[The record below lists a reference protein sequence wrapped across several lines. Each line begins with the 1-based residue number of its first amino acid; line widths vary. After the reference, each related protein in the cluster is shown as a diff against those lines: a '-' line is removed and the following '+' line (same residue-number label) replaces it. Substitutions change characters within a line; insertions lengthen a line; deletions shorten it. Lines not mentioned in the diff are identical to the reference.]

1 MPKKALVLNIVAHQ
15 SFIRHLDGDNVS
27 KNSILFSAISDTYLP
42 LLRMF
47 GNLEAEG
54 IPFKVNM
61 VITPTLC
68 SMLSDPVIQ
77 EQYIEWLDSV
87 IKLGEAEVS
96 RYPDG
101 SPEKK
106 LAEECLEKAR
116 ADKHDFQEIYNQD
129 IISSIVHYAKHGY
142 IELMATAATY
152 AFFPHYADIPEAI
165 QAQIETGLRIHKQYF
180 GLAPEGFWLPYMA
193 YVPGLE
199 KIIRSYGF
207 NYTILEK
214 QGLLFAEPKPECG
227 VFAPVRCKNALAV
240 FARESDGMDSAVT
253 NSVYRNQ
260 EKDIGFE
267 ADDSYLSE
275 NFRDWNARVP
285 TGYRYWSQAASG
297 VAFYDSEAAS
307 EQVKKDAD
315 EFLAHQTDKLN
326 KAACLC
332 PEKDVSIV
340 CSFDASFFGGSWH
353 EGVQWLEQLFR
364 AMERQDDIEL
374 CTCSDLLDNQ
384 FQLQQIMPFTS
395 ASGEN
400 GYGEGFLDSS
410 NAWMLRYSRKATC
423 RMIDL
428 AARFSDDTGLK
439 ARSLNLA
446 SKEVLLAQ
454 SGDWADMIHENLYP
468 DYAEFRFRESI
479 SAFSTIFDSLG
490 SNSIS
495 TEWLTR
501 MEKEHQIF
509 PNINYHV
516 FSTKK

>member
-15 SFIRHLDGDNVS
+15 SYIRHIDGENVS
-27 KNSILFSAISDTYLP
+27 KNAILFNAISDTYLP
-42 LLRMF
+42 LLNMF
-47 GNLEAEG
+47 ANLEAEG

-61 VITPTLC
+61 VMTPTLC
-68 SMLSDPVIQ
+68 SLLSDPVVQ
-77 EQYIEWLDSV
+77 EQYIEWLDST
-87 IKLGEAEVS
+87 IKLGEAEVA
-96 RYPDG
+96 RLPDG
-101 SPEKK
+101 SAEKA
-106 LAEECLEKAR
+106 LAEKCLKQAQSN
-116 ADKHDFQEIYNQD
+116 KTNFQETFNQD
-129 IISSIVHYAKHGY
+129 IISSIVYYVKHGY

-193 YVPGLE
+193 YTPGLE
-199 KIIRSYGF
+199 NIIRSYGF

-227 VFAPVRCKNALAV
+227 VFSPVRCKNALAI
-240 FARESDGMDSAVT
+240 FARETDGMEKVIA
-253 NSVYRNQ
+253 NGVYRNQ

-267 ADDSYLSE
+267 AEESYLTE
-275 NFRDWNARVP
+275 NFNDWNVRVP
-285 TGYRYWSQAASG
+285 TGYRYWNQTSQES
-297 VAFYDSEAAS
+297 AFYDEEAAS
-307 EQVKKDAD
+307 AQVRKDAE
-315 EFLAHQTDKLN
+315 EFIAVQADKLS

-340 CSFDASFFGGSWH
+340 CSFDAAMFGGSWH
-353 EGVQWLEQLFR
+353 EGIMWLEQVI
-364 AMERQDDIEL
+364 RQIDAQDAIEL
-374 CTCSDLLDNQ
+374 CTCSDLLDKQ
-384 FQLQQIMPFTS
+384 FQLQQIVPFTS
-395 ASGEN
+395 VSGET

-410 NAWMLRYSRKATC
+410 NAWMLRYSRKATE

-446 SKEVLLAQ
+446 AKEVLLAQ
-454 SGDWADMIHENLYP
+454 SGDWADMIHEGLHP
-468 DYAEFRFRESI
+468 DYAEYRFKESI
-479 SAFSTIFDSLG
+479 SAFSTIYDSLG

-501 MEKEHQIF
+501 MEKEHQLF
-509 PNINYHV
+509 PNMNYHV

>member
-1 MPKKALVLNIVAHQ
+1 MPKKALVLNIIAHQ
-15 SFIRHLDGDNVS
+15 SYIRHLDGENVS

-42 LLRMF
+42 LLNMF
-47 GNLEAEG
+47 ASLEAEG

-61 VITPTLC
+61 VMTPTLC
-68 SMLSDPVIQ
+68 SLLSDPVVQ
-77 EQYIEWLDSV
+77 EQYIEWLDSL
-87 IKLGEAEVS
+87 IKLGEAEVA
-96 RYPDG
+96 RYPEN
-101 SPEKK
+101 SAEKK
-106 LAEECLEKAR
+106 LAEQCLEQNKANKR
-116 ADKHDFQEIYNQD
+116 DFQEVYNQD
-129 IISSIVHYAKHGY
+129 IISSIVYYAKHGY

-165 QAQIETGLRIHKQYF
+165 QAQIEMGLRIHKQYF

-214 QGLLFAEPKPECG
+214 QGLLFAEPKPDCG
-227 VFAPVRCKNALAV
+227 IFAPVRCKNALAV
-240 FARESDGMDSAVT
+240 FAREADDMDKAVSS
-253 NSVYRNQ
+253 SVYRNQ

-267 ADDSYLSE
+267 AEESYLTE
-275 NFRDWNARVP
+275 NFREGAARVP
-285 TGYRYWSQAASG
+285 TGYRYWNQNAAE
-297 VAFYDSEAAS
+297 ATCYDTDAAY
-307 EQVKKDAD
+307 EQVKKDA
-315 EFLAHQTDKLN
+315 ESFIAAQTDKLN

-332 PEKDVSIV
+332 PEKDVSVV

-353 EGVQWLEQLFR
+353 EGIQWLEQVFR
-364 AMERQDDIEL
+364 KIAAQDDIEL
-374 CTCSDLLDNQ
+374 NTCSDLLDNQ
-384 FQLQQIMPFTS
+384 FQLQQITPFTS

-410 NAWMLRYSRKATC
+410 NAWMLRYSRKATD

-446 SKEVLLAQ
+446 AKEVLLAQ
-454 SGDWADMIHENLYP
+454 SGDWAAMIHDNMNP
-468 DYAEFRFRESI
+468 DYAEFRFKESI
-479 SAFSTIFDSLG
+479 SAFSTIYDSLG

-501 MEKEHQIF
+501 MEKEHQLF

>member
-1 MPKKALVLNIVAHQ
+1 MPKKALVLNIVAHH
-15 SFIRHLDGDNVS
+15 SYIRHLEGENAAR
-27 KNSILFSAISDTYLP
+27 NAMLFSAISDTYLP
-42 LLRMF
+42 LLNMF
-47 GNLEAEG
+47 ANLEAEG

-61 VITPTLC
+61 VMTPTLC
-68 SMLSDPVIQ
+68 SLLSDPVVQ
-77 EQYIEWLDSV
+77 QQYIEWLDNV
-87 IKLGEAEVS
+87 IKLGEAEVA
-96 RYPDG
+96 RYEEG
-101 SPEKK
+101 SEEKK
-106 LAEECLEKAR
+106 LAMQCLEQAQTN
-116 ADKHDFQEIYNQD
+116 KHDFQETFNQD
-129 IISSIVHYAKHGY
+129 IISSIVYYAKHGY

-193 YVPGLE
+193 YTPGLDN
-199 KIIRSYGF
+199 IVRSYGF

-214 QGLLFAEPKPECG
+214 QGLLFANPKPDCG
-227 VFAPVRCKNALAV
+227 IFAPVRCRNALAV
-240 FARESDGMDSAVT
+240 FAREADGTAEFT
-253 NSVYRNQ
+253 GNAVYRNQ

-267 ADDSYLSE
+267 AEEGYLTE
-275 NFRDWNARVP
+275 NFKDWNARVP
-285 TGYRYWSQAASG
+285 TGYHYWNQSSAES
-297 VAFYDSEAAS
+297 AFYDPDAAR
-307 EQVKKDAD
+307 EQAEKDAD
-315 EFLAHQTDKLN
+315 AFIAAQTDKLN

-340 CSFDASFFGGSWH
+340 CSFDASLFGGSWH
-353 EGVQWLEQLFR
+353 EGIQWLEQVFR
-364 AMERQDDIEL
+364 KMAFQDGIEL
-374 CTCSDLLDNQ
+374 CTCSDLLENQ
-384 FQLQQIMPFTS
+384 FQLQQIAPFTS

-410 NAWMLRYSRKATC
+410 NAWMLRYSRKATE

-446 SKEVLLAQ
+446 AKEVLLAQ
-454 SGDWADMIHENLYP
+454 SGDWAEMIHENMNP
-468 DYAEFRFRESI
+468 DYAEFRFKESI
-479 SAFSTIFDSLG
+479 SAFSTIYDSLG

-501 MEKEHQIF
+501 MEKEHQLF
-509 PNINYHV
+509 PNMNYHV

>member
-1 MPKKALVLNIVAHQ
+1 
-15 SFIRHLDGDNVS
+15 
-27 KNSILFSAISDTYLP
+27 
-42 LLRMF
+42 MF
-47 GNLEAEG
+47 ANLEAEG

-61 VITPTLC
+61 VMTPTLC

-77 EQYIEWLDSV
+77 QQYIEWLDS
-87 IKLGEAEVS
+87 IIRLGEAEINN
-96 RYPDG
+96 YPADSG
-101 SPEKK
+101 EKK
-106 LAEECLEKAR
+106 LAEQCLEQAKANKR
-116 ADKHDFQEIYNQD
+116 DFQETFNQD
-129 IISSIVHYAKHGY
+129 IISSIVYYAKHGY
-142 IELMATAATY
+142 IELMATASTY

-165 QAQIETGLRIHKQYF
+165 QAQIETGLRIHKQCF

-214 QGLLFAEPKPECG
+214 QGLLFAEPKPDCG
-227 VFAPVRCKNALAV
+227 TFAPVRCKNALAV
-240 FARESDGMDSAVT
+240 FAREDDGMKDLAA

-267 ADDSYLSE
+267 AEESYLAE
-275 NFRDWNARVP
+275 NFGDWGARVQ
-285 TGYRYWSQAASG
+285 TGYRYWNQASSD
-297 VAFYDSEAAS
+297 VSCYDEDAAYA
-307 EQVKKDAD
+307 QVKEDA
-315 EFLAHQTDKLN
+315 ETFIAVQADKLN

-332 PEKDVSIV
+332 PEKDVSVV
-340 CSFDASFFGGSWH
+340 CSFDASFLGGNWH
-353 EGVQWLEQLFR
+353 EGVMWLEQVFR
-364 AMERQDDIEL
+364 KLAMQDDVEI

-384 FQLQQIMPFTS
+384 FQLQQITPFTS

-400 GYGEGFLDSS
+400 GYGESFLDSS
-410 NAWMLRYSRKATC
+410 NAWMLRYSRKATE

-446 SKEVLLAQ
+446 AKEVLLAQ
-454 SGDWADMIHENLYP
+454 SGDWADMIHENIHP
-468 DYAEFRFRESI
+468 DYAEDRFRESI
-479 SAFSTIFDSLG
+479 SAFSTIYDSLG

-501 MEKEHQIF
+501 MEKEHQLF
-509 PNINYHV
+509 PNMNYHV